1 MPFWRCILESASC
14 VRYSAFDARKAME
27 TVGKGKRMRRI
38 KLIVAYD
45 GTNYCGWQVQP
56 NGLSVQ
62 EVLNR
67 ALSDLF
73 GVPVTTIGAS
83 RTDAG
88 VHALG
93 NVAVFDTEAR
103 MPAER
108 VAFALNTH
116 LPEDIRIQGSE
127 EVPPEFHPRFTQ
139 TIKTYEYRILNR
151 TFADPCRRLNSTF
164 WYGKLD
170 TDAMQKAAAYLEGTH
185 DFKSLA
191 TANPAVTDTVRTIYK
206 TRLWKEEDMIHFQI
220 TGNGFLYNMVRII
233 VGTLMEI
240 GKGTWPPEQMQTIL
254 EAKDRSQAG
263 PTARPEG
270 LTLLK
275 IEYPEWER

>member
-67 ALSDLF
+67 ALNDLF

-108 VAFALNTH
+108 VAFALNTR

>member
-1 MPFWRCILESASC
+1 MESASC

-108 VAFALNTH
+108 VAFALNTR

-170 TDAMQKAAAYLEGTH
+170 TDAMQKAATYLEGTH

>member
-1 MPFWRCILESASC
+1 
-14 VRYSAFDARKAME
+14 
-27 TVGKGKRMRRI
+27 MRRI

-108 VAFALNTH
+108 VAFALNTR

-220 TGNGFLYNMVRII
+220 TGNGFLDNMVRII

-240 GKGTWPPEQMQTIL
+240 GKGTWSPEQMQAIL

>member
-56 NGLSVQ
+56 NGISVQ

-108 VAFALNTH
+108 VAFALNTR

>member
-1 MPFWRCILESASC
+1 
-14 VRYSAFDARKAME
+14 ME

-108 VAFALNTH
+108 VAFALNTR

-240 GKGTWPPEQMQTIL
+240 GKGTWPPEYMETLL
-254 EAKDRSQAG
+254 EARDRTKAG

-270 LTLLK
+270 LTLLQ
-275 IEYPEWER
+275 IQYPEWQNLDKKQKKELTLENPYNIINKCDIE